1 MKTRSNH
8 GRGSCADPD
17 AAPSTHTETPSR
29 SELLAFDPLSP
40 VIGRPVRESP
50 SRAELLA
57 LDPLGAI
64 PRFNRPR

>member
-1 MKTRSNH
+1 MKTRSTH
-8 GRGSCADPD
+8 GRGPSADTD
-17 AAPSTHTETPSR
+17 AAPRSHTDTPSR

-40 VIGRPVRESP
+40 VVGRPLRDAS